1 MKAWVLSGE
10 IMILLALGLCG
21 CRWGKK
27 APECKVLVASMS
39 ELGEKLAVVR
49 TVVSAVEVKPVEV
62 ADALRPFSVTAKNL
76 SDSLNANVP
85 TVSSL
90 RKVSHDAALVALT
103 LSKQS
108 AQMAEFAEQMK
119 DVDAASKAVDENK
132 QRVDQLE
139 VQIKAICDAE
149 SAKCVEL
156 SGVLARFPAPSDQ
169 AEVSEDVAVW
179 TRQLS
184 AWSAELAKVNIQDQE
199 LKSRAQA
206 FMKNW
211 QDLGVAMLR
220 LVTMLELGKKYE
232 KVTKD
237 FNLQI
242 ETANKA
248 IAEAN
253 AQCAR

>member
-1 MKAWVLSGE
+1 MKASVLGGA
-10 IMILLALGLCG
+10 IIVLLALGLCG

-27 APECKVLVASMS
+27 APECKVLVASMT
-39 ELGEKLAVVR
+39 ELGEKLAAVR
-49 TVVSAVEVKPVEV
+49 TVVSAGEVKPVEV
-62 ADALRPFSVTAKNL
+62 ADALNPFSMTAKNV

-119 DVDAASKAVDENK
+119 DVDAASKAVDDNK

-139 VQIKAICDAE
+139 LQIKAICESE
-149 SAKCVEL
+149 SAKCAEL

-169 AEVSEDVAVW
+169 SEVSQDVAVW
-179 TRQLS
+179 TRQLN
-184 AWSAELAKVNIQDQE
+184 AWSAELAKVNIQDQA
-199 LKSRAQA
+199 LKSRVQA

-232 KVTKD
+232 ALTKD
-237 FNLQI
+237 FNVQI

-253 AQCAR
+253 SQCAQ